1 MQRLTNEECKV
12 GLVRR
17 ARREYLTAYAMVG
30 MEVGEG
36 KVSPADLMAHNVT
49 EQGFHHHTTD
59 REVMVLLVSILNQ
72 PYSSPNV
79 ACPSN
84 RPGHR
89 LTGRISFF
97 RQGVIKRQRRL
108 ELWPKTS
115 KNMCKAYSI
124 HPTDWESPESRGFA
138 VPLITLLLSCIRLL
152 GVRTWKA

>member
-84 RPGHR
+84 RAGHR
-89 LTGRISFF
+89 ENIILQIRSNKASETARAMA
-97 RQGVIKRQRRL
+97 
-108 ELWPKTS
+108 EWPKTS

-124 HPTDWESPESRGFA
+124 HPIDWESPESRGFA
-138 VPLITLLLSCIRLL
+138 VPLITLTTLLHALI
-152 GVRTWKA
+152 GGPWKA